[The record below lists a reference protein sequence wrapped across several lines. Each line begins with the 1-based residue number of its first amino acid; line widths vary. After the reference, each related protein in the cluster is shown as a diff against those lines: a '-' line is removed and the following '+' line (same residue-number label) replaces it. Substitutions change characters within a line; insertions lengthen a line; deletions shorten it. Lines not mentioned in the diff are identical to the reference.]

1 MQLYLYIK
9 SSPRTVKRP
18 HQNITASVWDA
29 DRERGTAHGGRAGAG
44 GAFDEVYNGRKLKL
58 KQINIVKSHSCF
70 DFWLVY
76 SMDCRSVA

>member
-1 MQLYLYIK
+1 MGRR
-9 SSPRTVKRP
+9 PRARYG
-18 HQNITASVWDA
+18 S
-29 DRERGTAHGGRAGAG
+29 RGRAGAG